1 MTCSKIFSGDL
12 PELTYEVIKY
22 FQNDYSTLHSCILVN
37 RLWCRLAIP
46 LLWENPFSIPTGNYN
61 FIKIYSHN
69 SNSDF
74 KTKLIEYKIINSS
87 SLPSNTLFN
96 YPSFLKYLNI
106 NKIIFSVVRW
116 FEATIRTSNPEN
128 GLNLG
133 FNFNRDI
140 CVSLFKIFIENEVN
154 LHTLEIEFSDVT
166 HISTY
171 FNNLNNICELILQN
185 TNFIHNIRNINLFIN
200 NLFDS
205 SYSDNNKYKLIE
217 NRISQIIN
225 LQQNL
230 KKILIGSNSFPLYQS
245 LLLSKE
251 SNCSNTLNTIT
262 FYKINFNFSINNILE
277 QLNVLESI
285 HIIYCSFNS
294 NFAQQ
299 IINLTKP
306 FKLKSL
312 LINEKPQIEV
322 LGLLLQKYG
331 DYLENF
337 EYVFNHDLSLNQQL
351 LELIIKYCK
360 NINFPCFNIYER
372 LITYQILNLIENIK
386 QNLNYLSINIWYDYN
401 GKGGSSTI
409 LQNLGQILPSK
420 LEYLLLGL
428 HHIKADDFKVFLKN
442 SHDTFIKKLLIY
454 NSQGQDILP
463 LIKKYIMKKKRVRY
477 LAINNYFYESTFDRY
492 GDNIKE
498 LISLKDE
505 VKEFRLY
512 NIEVQSYSGLVI
524 DMHNYIKEIN

>member
-1 MTCSKIFSGDL
+1 MSCSKIFSGDL

-96 YPSFLKYLNI
+96 YPSLLKYLNI

-230 KKILIGSNSFPLYQS
+230 KKILI
-245 LLLSKE
+245 
-251 SNCSNTLNTIT
+251 
-262 FYKINFNFSINNILE
+262 
-277 QLNVLESI
+277 
-285 HIIYCSFNS
+285 
-294 NFAQQ
+294 
-299 IINLTKP
+299 
-306 FKLKSL
+306 
-312 LINEKPQIEV
+312 
-322 LGLLLQKYG
+322 
-331 DYLENF
+331 ENF
-337 EYVFNHDLSLNQQL
+337 E
-351 LELIIKYCK
+351 
-360 NINFPCFNIYER
+360 

>member
-22 FQNDYSTLHSCILVN
+22 FQNDYPTLHSCILVN

-46 LLWENPFSIPTGNYN
+46 LLWENPFSIPTENYN
-61 FIKIYSHN
+61 FIKIYLHN

-96 YPSFLKYLNI
+96 YPSLLKYLNI
-106 NKIIFSVVRW
+106 NRIILSVVRW
-116 FEATIRTSNPEN
+116 FEVTIRTSNPEN
-128 GLNLG
+128 GLNLE
-133 FNFNRDI
+133 FNFSRDI
-140 CVSLFKIFIENEVN
+140 CVSFLKIFIENEVN
-154 LHTLEIEFSDVT
+154 LHTLKIEFLDFT
-166 HISTY
+166 NTSTY
-171 FNNLNNICELILQN
+171 INNFNNICELILQN
-185 TNFIHNIRNINLFIN
+185 TNFIHNIRNITLFVE
-200 NLFDS
+200 LFNS
-205 SYSDNNKYKLIE
+205 SYSNNNEFKLIE

-230 KKILIGSNSFPLYQS
+230 KKILI
-245 LLLSKE
+245 
-251 SNCSNTLNTIT
+251 
-262 FYKINFNFSINNILE
+262 
-277 QLNVLESI
+277 ESI

-312 LINEKPQIEV
+312 LMYEKPQIEV
-322 LGLLLQKYG
+322 LELLLQKYG
-331 DYLENF
+331 DYLEIF
-337 EYVFNHDLSLNQQL
+337 EYIFNHDLSLNQQL

-360 NINFPCFNIYER
+360 NIKFPCFVINVR
-372 LITYQILNLIENIK
+372 LFTYQIFNFIENIK
-386 QNLNYLSINIWYDYN
+386 QNLNYLSIMHDYN
-401 GKGGSSTI
+401 GKGDTSSTI

-428 HHIKADDFKVFLKN
+428 N
-442 SHDTFIKKLLIY
+442 R
-454 NSQGQDILP
+454 QDILP

-477 LAINNYFYESTFDRY
+477 LAINNDFYESTSDICS
-492 GDNIKE
+492 DNIKE
-498 LISLKDE
+498 FISLKDE

-524 DMHNYIKEIN
+524 NMHNYVRTIN